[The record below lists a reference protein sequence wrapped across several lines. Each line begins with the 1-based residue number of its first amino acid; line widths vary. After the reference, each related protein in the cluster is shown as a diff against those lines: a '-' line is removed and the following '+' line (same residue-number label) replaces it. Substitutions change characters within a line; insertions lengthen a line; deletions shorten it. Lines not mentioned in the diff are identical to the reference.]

1 MTDEDILKIIRG
13 LQATSGAGGDD
24 QSQGSNRTPMGP
36 PITAPGAPGA
46 NANLIG
52 PPVTVPPSGVPAGTN
67 PMEFFLRSTPGYQFA
82 FSEGQRAVQTGAA
95 SKGTLLTGGTLKALA
110 RYGTG
115 LADQTYNT
123 AVSHRLSLADIGAR
137 TATAPF

>member
-1 MTDEDILKIIRG
+1 MTDEEILKIIRG
-13 LQATSGAGGDD
+13 LQVTSGGSDDVHTQGD
-24 QSQGSNRTPMGP
+24 GSNRTPMGP
-36 PITAPGAPGA
+36 PITAPGT
-46 NANLIG
+46 NAGLIG

-67 PMEFFLRSTPGYQFA
+67 PMEFFLRSTPGYDFA
-82 FSEGQRAVQTGAA
+82 FKENQRAAQTGAA
-95 SKGTLLTGGTLKALA
+95 ARGTLLTGGTLKALA
-110 RYGTG
+110 RYGQG